1 MNLKVIYHYFSFV
14 LFFQQQINKL
24 ITFFSLFICRSD
36 DDGSNYRRVTT
47 ISKMIELAPFQ
58 WLADNNQLLWR
69 LLVQVQLHLETKM
82 KKTFS
87 ELVKIFVQKKFW
99 LSVFNSFGA
108 VRHFLD
114 LTTISQMQKLRA
126 TCYLDT
132 AFSNHVKPLKRIV
145 TLSIKQGISQLLFLN
160 RPPTPL
166 HKA

>member
-82 KKTFS
+82 KKLFRTLSRFLFKKSSDCPFSIHSGQYVTFWIWRLFRKCKSS
-87 ELVKIFVQKKFW
+87 E
-99 LSVFNSFGA
+99 
-108 VRHFLD
+108 R
-114 LTTISQMQKLRA
+114 R
-126 TCYLDT
+126 
-132 AFSNHVKPLKRIV
+132 V
-145 TLSIKQGISQLLFLN
+145 TL
-160 RPPTPL
+160 TL
-166 HKA
+166 HSVITWSLWKE

>member
-1 MNLKVIYHYFSFV
+1 MNLKVIYHSFSFV

-82 KKTFS
+82 KKLFRTLSRF
-87 ELVKIFVQKKFW
+87 LFKKVLIVRFQFIRGSTS
-99 LSVFNSFGA
+99 LFGA
-108 VRHFLD
+108 DDFFANAKAPSDV
-114 LTTISQMQKLRA
+114 LTWHCI
-126 TCYLDT
+126 
-132 AFSNHVKPLKRIV
+132 
-145 TLSIKQGISQLLFLN
+145 
-160 RPPTPL
+160 
-166 HKA
+166 